1 MDFMVMKKRLST
13 FRTPK
18 GQYRGVAADV
28 LLDLLR
34 GWEQWPGSGGEF
46 NSSLGLSKGQ
56 LANLIKEA
64 KRAYKRQNAAGEGFQ
79 ELKVESDHTG
89 IQRQKPCGCIEF
101 TWDGNKTIRF
111 QQVDQLVEFLKKAS

>member
-18 GQYRGVAADV
+18 GQYRGVADEV
-28 LLDLLR
+28 LIDLLR

-64 KRAYKRQNAAGEGFQ
+64 KRAYKRQSVANEGFQ
-79 ELKVESDHTG
+79 EVQIATG
-89 IQRQKPCGCIEF
+89 GPAQPPSCCIEF
-101 TWDGNKTIRF
+101 TWDGNKTVRF
-111 QQVDQLVEFLKKAS
+111 QQVDQLVEFLKKAA